1 MCPKC
6 TFIFKAKNISSA
18 KVLGPPVVPKIEAE
32 LEGHDF
38 YKVNYD
44 RETLSEEE
52 ISQLK
57 QVSSK
62 LEFPTFRGQRFPKRF
77 APCTTRGECLQAL

>member
-18 KVLGPPVVPKIEAE
+18 KVLGPPVMARIEAK
-32 LEGHDF
+32 LQGHDF
-38 YKVNYD
+38 YKDNYD
-44 RETLSEEE
+44 TETSSEEE

-62 LEFPTFRGQRFPKRF
+62 LEFPTF
-77 APCTTRGECLQAL
+77 